1 MPIVNEIMTTDV
13 QVIAP
18 EATLRQAAQMMLD
31 LDVGALPVCQ
41 GTRLLGMVTRSEEH
55 TSELQSQ

>member
-31 LDVGALPVCQ
+31 QDVGALPVCQ
-41 GTRLLGMVTRSEEH
+41 GTRLLGMVTDGSRH
-55 TSELQSQ
+55 L